1 MACMVV
7 AQMYVGALLSA
18 SFTALIGILVARI
31 TLGPAYLLVVSLVAV
46 ERLVVGVFRVHAF
59 KHALV
64 VFNTRPV
71 ALTVSRSASLA
82 ATAASASLTVSAAA
96 SFAVAA
102 EVTVVVVVVAA
113 AVTVAA
119 TVVVPVPT
127 PLVVLV
133 LVPLSVLVS
142 LTLVARRSKLAGI
155 RWIIGMEVLEI
166 GVVEQDDLVVLV
178 EAVFEGA
185 CRPNQQQ
192 RSQ

>member
-1 MACMVV
+1 MVV

-64 VFNTRPV
+64 VFNARPV

-82 ATAASASLTVSAAA
+82 ATAASASQTVSAAA

-102 EVTVVVVVVAA
+102 EVTVVVVV
-113 AVTVAA
+113 VAA

-185 CRPNQQQ
+185 CRPN
-192 RSQ
+192 